1 MRSVSLNFSGSKD
14 KVYFTFYCSHFVLYF
29 SLADLLSLF
38 RNKKVKLSLIT
49 VKELTLC
56 HKLKLSNRYIFETLR
71 CKFLKWK
78 HSLFNLTDAKI
89 KRLEN
94 LLWQSLNSI
103 IVRLWNLYMFSTIT
117 SLLTNYWDDFLNFN
131 LTYLLFFPLIYN
143 VKHLQMDITDT

>member
-14 KVYFTFYCSHFVLYF
+14 EVYFKFYCSHFVQYF

-71 CKFLKWK
+71 CKFLKLK
-78 HSLFNLTDAKI
+78 
-89 KRLEN
+89 

>member
-14 KVYFTFYCSHFVLYF
+14 EVYFKFYCSHFVLYF

-71 CKFLKWK
+71 CKFLKLK
-78 HSLFNLTDAKI
+78 
-89 KRLEN
+89 

>member
-14 KVYFTFYCSHFVLYF
+14 EVYFTFYCSHFVLYF

-71 CKFLKWK
+71 CKFLKLK
-78 HSLFNLTDAKI
+78 
-89 KRLEN
+89 